1 MASFC
6 RVFHFEFKPGNGEA
20 VRTLARQA
28 RAIMERQPGFRGV
41 TFFADYANG
50 HGGAM
55 SHWDSVEA
63 IEAYVSGSSGI
74 MRVATAGL
82 FVGQPKSLVAEVLEV
97 D

>member
-1 MASFC
+1 MAYHC
-6 RVFHFEFKPGNGEA
+6 RVFHFDFKPGNGEA

-28 RAIMERQPGFRGV
+28 REIMEQQPGFRGV
-41 TFFADYANG
+41 TFFADYENG

-55 SHWDSVEA
+55 SLWDSAEA
-63 IEAYVSGSSGI
+63 IQNYIKGSSGL

-82 FVGQPKSLVAEVLEV
+82 FIGAPKSLVAEVLEV

>member
-1 MASFC
+1 MAYHC
-6 RVFHFEFKPGNGEA
+6 RVFHFDFKPGNGEA

-28 RAIMERQPGFRGV
+28 REIMEQQPGFRGV
-41 TFFADYANG
+41 TFFADYESG

-55 SHWDSVEA
+55 SLWDSAEA
-63 IEAYVSGSSGI
+63 IQNYIKGSSGL

-82 FVGQPKSLVAEVLEV
+82 FIGAPKSLVAEVLEV